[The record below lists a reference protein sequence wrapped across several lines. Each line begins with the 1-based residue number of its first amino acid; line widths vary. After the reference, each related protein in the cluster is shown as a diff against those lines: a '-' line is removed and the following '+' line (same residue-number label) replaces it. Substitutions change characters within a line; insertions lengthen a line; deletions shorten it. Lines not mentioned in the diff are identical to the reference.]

1 VELRPKEANI
11 GHNAAASAAIDA
23 NAHQALTVP
32 WIAELL
38 AVLTSHLRGL
48 DDIIN

>member
-1 VELRPKEANI
+1 LVLCLPRLAVLISIEADVNE
-11 GHNAAASAAIDA
+11 HL
-23 NAHQALTVP
+23 ALAVP
-32 WIAELL
+32 WIAELF